1 MQMNRDLTYINRLLL
16 RYGIYVY
23 DRDRQ
28 NMLKLMEMEIKEL
41 YQYGLITSEEYKT
54 SILILRQRREE

>member
-1 MQMNRDLTYINRLLL
+1 MNRDLTYINRLLL

>member
-16 RYGIYVY
+16 RFGIYVY
-23 DRDRQ
+23 DKDRQ

-41 YQYGLITSEEYKT
+41 YQFGLITSEEYKT
-54 SILILRQRREE
+54 SILILRQKREG